1 MSPIFLLGFSWNK
14 LFWMFPLDHAEIRPK
29 SYLRTKAHPSATS
42 PQQFLLQH
50 YYQGRRTKWSVD
62 SDKEKQRWSL
72 VTPNDKLLLA
82 PPIIF
87 CATVDAKVT
96 ERSFWILLQDARWNH
111 VPCDARMPSRV
122 AHGSR
127 DFRVTFVK
135 YSALVTRLE
144 RPLVWKWSHLC
155 CYCAHAQE
163 HAGSVVG
170 LWTGTFPDHVGRRP
184 VKWWWNHIL
193 YDVRNLSCSSRD
205 KCVQS
210 VLLACQSTQGPS

>member
-14 LFWMFPLDHAEIRPK
+14 HFRIFPLDHAEIRPK
-29 SYLRTKAHPSATS
+29 SYLRRKARPVATS

-50 YYQGRRTKWSVD
+50 YSKGRRTKCSVD

-96 ERSFWILLQDARWNH
+96 EGLSAVFWILLQDARWNH
-111 VPCDARMPSRV
+111 VPCDARMPSSV

-135 YSALVTRLE
+135 CACYSPWTPVGLE
-144 RPLVWKWSHLC
+144 VIPLVLLLRSRTRWECCRPTNRDFPWPCRSKTSEMMMKSH
-155 CYCAHAQE
+155 
-163 HAGSVVG
+163 S
-170 LWTGTFPDHVGRRP
+170 LWR
-184 VKWWWNHIL
+184 KKSL
-193 YDVRNLSCSSRD
+193 M
-205 KCVQS
+205 
-210 VLLACQSTQGPS
+210 